1 MSYSTLLEICKVGF
15 LGERIGGKEMKG
27 FVSFHI
33 NLLYNIKINSL
44 LYKNDKY
51 FLYNSYRG
59 EIIFNI
65 VQ

>member
-1 MSYSTLLEICKVGF
+1 
-15 LGERIGGKEMKG
+15 MKG
-27 FVSFHI
+27 FISFHI
-33 NLLYNIKINSL
+33 NLLYNIKINSP

-51 FLYNSYRG
+51 FLYNSYRR

>member
-1 MSYSTLLEICKVGF
+1 MSYSTLEICKVGF
-15 LGERIGGKEMKG
+15 LGERIGRKEMKG

-51 FLYNSYRG
+51 FLYNSYRR
-59 EIIFNI
+59 EIILNI

>member
-1 MSYSTLLEICKVGF
+1 
-15 LGERIGGKEMKG
+15 MKG

-51 FLYNSYRG
+51 FLYNSYGR

>member
-1 MSYSTLLEICKVGF
+1 
-15 LGERIGGKEMKG
+15 MKG
-27 FVSFHI
+27 FVSSHI

-51 FLYNSYRG
+51 FLCNSYRR